1 MSRLVAI
8 DPGKAGLGWASFT
21 NEKLCSAGLIVC
33 DNLVKT
39 TEALVEMM
47 GRTYP
52 HPSTVVIEV
61 PQVYQQRLQKG
72 DPNDL
77 IDVAVIAGI
86 AAGVAAQFV
95 EPQPVRPHKWKG
107 NRPKALDN
115 AYTLSLL
122 SAEEKLVVD
131 SCGALKSK
139 LHNVID
145 AVGIGLWKLGRR
157 K

>member
-1 MSRLVAI
+1 MNRLIAI
-8 DPGKAGLGWASFT
+8 DPGKAGLGWASFVGDR
-21 NEKLCSAGLIVC
+21 LSSVGLLVC
-33 DNLVKT
+33 KSLTET
-39 TEALVEMM
+39 TEVLTRMM
-47 GRTYP
+47 GRACP
-52 HPSTVVIEV
+52 PPSTVVIEV

-95 EPQPVRPHKWKG
+95 EPQPVRPHAWKG
-107 NRPKALDN
+107 NRPKAIDN

-122 SAEEKLVVD
+122 SEEEKLVLD
-131 SCGALKSK
+131 GCGAPKSK

-145 AVGIGLWKLGRR
+145 AIGIGLWKLGRR

>member
-1 MSRLVAI
+1 
-8 DPGKAGLGWASFT
+8 
-21 NEKLCSAGLIVC
+21 VC
-33 DNLVKT
+33 DNLVHT
-39 TEALVEMM
+39 AEALERMM
-47 GRTYP
+47 GRACP
-52 HPSTVVIEV
+52 PPSAVVIEV

-86 AAGVAAQFV
+86 AAGAAAPFA
-95 EPQPVRPHKWKG
+95 EPQLVRPHKWKH
-107 NRPKALDN
+107 NRPKAFDN

-131 SCGALKSK
+131 SCGAPKSK

-145 AVGIGLWKLGRR
+145 AVGIGLWRLGRR